1 MFSEILTNTM
11 SKEKQKGEKEK
22 SPNFTDSEDDII
34 RKILRL
40 IPGNVITVA
49 ALQSLWY
56 EGDWNVRSLVNG
68 YGE

>member
-1 MFSEILTNTM
+1 M

-49 ALQSLWY
+49 ALQRLWD